1 MEDVLLAVAEDM
13 AHAAPPPASRAER
26 AAEFV
31 RRRHAI
37 RQASIDSSRHAFF
50 PRGLVLVI
58 ATLILLVA
66 FVLSRTHSVVL
77 RAEELLEQAVLQERA
92 RPADETPR
100 VRMRWLPN
108 VSLGANDRPPAEYGT
123 ASSGP
128 RLLSAGDASG
138 HALGNASDSASDSAL
153 DDASA
158 NDATIRLLRAHR
170 LDPARLLSIQ
180 QLQRWRAGL
189 AHKVD
194 RVTLTGDMNWLLR
207 TTTYESALRQAE
219 IEFRRETFEVVRA
232 TLVFDGVGRLQVE
245 ATEQRTRQARRTM
258 DARAAVPVLASAS
271 AAAPPIVD
279 TLQLAELDV
288 RLLLRES
295 EMDLDGPVRVSRVGD
310 ELRVVLASTLEGR
323 AVEAR
328 LEAVSPRVRVAW
340 LPVAAE
346 SSTLAAASDDLAPVS
361 ASSPVRPWIVRWQQD
376 SFTSSPEERTGFSA
390 RLEWTTFRAM
400 RRLTLLNGLA
410 RRYSAGEV
418 ERMPPAA
425 QVRFQ
430 RLLVLQY
437 RALNRDLQQI
447 SERLATLGFSS
458 LVSAQLACDPQASE
472 RAWRTRSA
480 RALALALVL
489 RRSIHQLVTQE
500 SSPAD
505 RSGDDDPARIDR
517 EFSALWDAVNSTRM
531 CGD

>member
-13 AHAAPPPASRAER
+13 AHAAPPPAPRAER

-92 RPADETPR
+92 RPAGETPR

-108 VSLGANDRPPAEYGT
+108 VSLGGTDRPPAEYGT

-128 RLLSAGDASG
+128 RLTTDAAVS
-138 HALGNASDSASDSAL
+138 

-158 NDATIRLLRAHR
+158 NDATTRLLLAHR
-170 LDPARLLSIQ
+170 LDPSRLLSIQ

-207 TTTYESALRQAE
+207 TTTYEGALRQAE

-232 TLVFDGVGRLQVE
+232 TLVFDGVGRLQVDAMDQ
-245 ATEQRTRQARRTM
+245 ATRRARRTI
-258 DARAAVPVLASAS
+258 DARPSAPALASVS
-271 AAAPPIVD
+271 AASPPMVD

-340 LPVAAE
+340 LPVAADA
-346 SSTLAAASDDLAPVS
+346 STLAAASDDAAPVS
-361 ASSPVRPWIVRWQQD
+361 ASSPVRSWIVRWQQD

-390 RLEWTTFRAM
+390 RLEWTTIRAV

-437 RALNRDLQQI
+437 RALNQDLQQI

-472 RAWRTRSA
+472 GAWRKRSA

-489 RRSIHQLVTQE
+489 RRSIHQLVTEE

>member
-1 MEDVLLAVAEDM
+1 MEGVLLAVAEGL

-58 ATLILLVA
+58 ATLILLAA
-66 FVLSRTHSVVL
+66 FLLSRTHSVVL

-108 VSLGANDRPPAEYGT
+108 VSLGGNDRPPAEYGT
-123 ASSGP
+123 ASSRP
-128 RLLSAGDASG
+128 RLMSG
-138 HALGNASDSASDSAL
+138 AAVSE
-153 DDASA
+153 DASA
-158 NDATIRLLRAHR
+158 NDATTRLLLAHR
-170 LDPARLLSIQ
+170 LDPARPLSIQ

-207 TTTYESALRQAE
+207 TTTYEGALRQAE

-232 TLVFDGVGRLQVE
+232 TLVFDGVGRLQVD
-245 ATEQRTRQARRTM
+245 AMDQRRPQARRTI
-258 DARAAVPVLASAS
+258 DARPSAPALASSSAS
-271 AAAPPIVD
+271 VAAPPMVD
-279 TLQLAELDV
+279 ALQLAELDV

-295 EMDLDGPVRVSRVGD
+295 EMDLEGLVRVSRVGD

-346 SSTLAAASDDLAPVS
+346 SPTLAASDETAPIS
-361 ASSPVRPWIVRWQQD
+361 ASSAVRPWIVRWQQD
-376 SFTSSPEERTGFSA
+376 SLTSSPEERTGFGT
-390 RLEWTTFRAM
+390 RLEWTTIRAT

-418 ERMPPAA
+418 ERMSPAA
-425 QVRFQ
+425 QQRFQ

-437 RALNRDLQQI
+437 RALNQDLQQI

-472 RAWRTRSA
+472 RARRKRSA
-480 RALALALVL
+480 RALELALVL
-489 RRSIHQLVTQE
+489 RRSINQLVTQE

-505 RSGDDDPARIDR
+505 RSGDDDPSRIDR
-517 EFSALWDAVNSTRM
+517 EFSALWDAVNSARM